1 MENSRLGEE
10 RRRKQDL
17 TPMSGEL
24 NAPADWVPPGP
35 VAAEHRI
42 KKEKPL
48 PRTRRQV
55 VLAGIRRIVIILALL
70 VGLIALVGLLLVEF
84 KGMKPARAFPLAFYL
99 GGALIAAGGVLGA
112 TTGPMYGMPVAGISR
127 SEHEHAVNW
136 SFVYGFFGVTLIAVG
151 VLLDSVL

>member
-1 MENSRLGEE
+1 MADDSA
-10 RRRKQDL
+10 RRKQDL

-35 VAAEHRI
+35 VAEEHRI

-48 PRTRRQV
+48 PRTRREV
-55 VLAGIRRIVIILALL
+55 LLAGIRRVVIILVLL

-84 KGMKPARAFPLAFYL
+84 KGTKPARAFPLAFYL
-99 GGALIAAGGVLGA
+99 GGALIAGGGVLGA
-112 TTGPMYGMPVAGISR
+112 TTGPMYGMPAVRLSR
-127 SEHEHAVNW
+127 AEHEHAVNW
-136 SFVYGFFGVTLIAVG
+136 SFVYGGFGVALIAVG

>member
-1 MENSRLGEE
+1 MADDSA
-10 RRRKQDL
+10 RRKQDL

-35 VAAEHRI
+35 VAEEHRI

-55 VLAGIRRIVIILALL
+55 VLGGLRRVVIILALL

-84 KGMKPARAFPLAFYL
+84 KGTKPARAFPLAFYL
-99 GGALIAAGGVLGA
+99 GGALIAGGGVLGA
-112 TTGPMYGMPVAGISR
+112 TSGPSRNWRPVGGFDRAER
-127 SEHEHAVNW
+127 EHAFNM
-136 SFVYGFFGVTLIAVG
+136 SFVYGFFGVALIGVG
-151 VLLDSVL
+151 VLLDSLL